1 MVAQWL
7 WQTKSV
13 CSQGKKAR
21 NSKGYVANDNQPIII
36 FCFTYVL
43 VWKLRTVQLIS
54 IDFIYSG
61 IKLGIQILHY
71 SLVILTQ
78 L

>member
-13 CSQGKKAR
+13 CSQGKKAC
-21 NSKGYVANDNQPIII
+21 NLKGYVAHDNQPIII

-43 VWKLRTVQLIS
+43 VWKLLTVLLFS
-54 IDFIYSG
+54 IDLIYSG
-61 IKLGIQILHY
+61 IKLNFF
-71 SLVILTQ
+71 
-78 L
+78 

>member
-13 CSQGKKAR
+13 CSQGKKAG

-36 FCFTYVL
+36 FCFTDVL